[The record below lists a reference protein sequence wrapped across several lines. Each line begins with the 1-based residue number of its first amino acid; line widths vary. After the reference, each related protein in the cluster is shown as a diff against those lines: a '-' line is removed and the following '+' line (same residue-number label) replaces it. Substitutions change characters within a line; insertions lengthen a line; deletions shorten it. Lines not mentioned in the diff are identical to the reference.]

1 LRNLH
6 DVNGTLLVL
15 LPKSAETST
24 VKDFRPI
31 SLIHVVSK
39 LISKVLTNRLAHRL
53 SELVQANQTAFIKG
67 RAIHDNFKMV
77 QLSTRLL
84 HAQKKS
90 CMLFK
95 IDIACAFDS
104 VAWAFL
110 IEILQHMGFSSR
122 WRDWVAVLLSSA
134 STKILLNGNPSDRI
148 CHGHGL
154 EEGDPFL
161 PMLFLLVMEV
171 LNALIHKAGEWL
183 LLTPVRVRGISHRAS
198 FYADDLV

>member
-1 LRNLH
+1 
-6 DVNGTLLVL
+6 VL

-31 SLIHVVSK
+31 SLIHIVSK

-122 WRDWVAVLLSSA
+122 W
-134 STKILLNGNPSDRI
+134 
-148 CHGHGL
+148 
-154 EEGDPFL
+154 
-161 PMLFLLVMEV
+161 
-171 LNALIHKAGEWL
+171 
-183 LLTPVRVRGISHRAS
+183 
-198 FYADDLV
+198 